1 MVSTPASAPATLAR
15 TPDALPGVSP
25 WMRRLATLASLTV
38 LPSCLWR
45 LAIAVGIPMGWGPG
59 SDLHH
64 SYYPGRE
71 SLVLVLVTLLQEV
84 LGLLSLGLVRSWGEQ
99 LPGWIPW
106 LGGRRFHP
114 LVAVVP
120 AALGALALTGIT
132 SLGAATW
139 SEVNAANPD
148 APTGLTLWIFSLSY
162 VPLLLWGPLLGVLA
176 VAYWRRRRVHG

>member
-1 MVSTPASAPATLAR
+1 MTSAPVSTAR
-15 TPDALPGVSP
+15 AQAPDAVPGVSP
-25 WMRRLATLASLTV
+25 WLNRIAVLASLTV

-45 LAIAVGIPMGWGPG
+45 LAIAAGVPMGWGPG

-71 SLVLVLVTLLQEV
+71 SLVLVFVTVLQEC
-84 LGLLSLGLVRSWGEQ
+84 LGLLSLGLVRRWGEQ
-99 LPGWIPW
+99 LPGWVPR
-106 LGGRRFHP
+106 LGGRRLHP
-114 LVAVVP
+114 LVAAVP

-148 APTGLTLWIFSLSY
+148 APTGPALWIFTLSY
-162 VPLLLWGPLLGVLA
+162 VPLLLWGPLLGVLT
-176 VAYWRRRRVHG
+176 VAYWQRRRLPG

>member
-1 MVSTPASAPATLAR
+1 MTPTPVSTARAQAPDR
-15 TPDALPGVSP
+15 LPGVPP
-25 WMRRLATLASLTV
+25 WLKRIAALASLTV

-45 LAIAVGIPMGWGPG
+45 LAIAAGVPMGWGPG
-59 SDLHH
+59 SELHH

-71 SLVLVLVTLLQEV
+71 SLVLVLVTVLQEC
-84 LGLLSLGLVRSWGEQ
+84 LGLLSLGLVRSWGER
-99 LPGWIPW
+99 LPGWIPR

-132 SLGAATW
+132 ILGAAVW

-148 APTGLTLWIFSLSY
+148 APTGLALWIFSLSY
-162 VPLLLWGPLLGVLA
+162 VPLLLWGPLLGVLT